1 MTNVA
6 CFCGC
11 CYSFDGTEEGPCP
24 KCGAV
29 AGVHTAAIRL
39 ASHDREQ
46 GRQSDA
52 AAAGA
57 SRPALLALVLG
68 LGAGQPTS

>member
-11 CYSFDGTEEGPCP
+11 SYSFDGAEGPCP

-29 AGVHTAAIRL
+29 AGVHTAAIRQ
-39 ASHDREQ
+39 ANHDREQ
-46 GRQSDA
+46 REPDA

-57 SRPALLALVLG
+57 SRPALLALSLG
-68 LGAGQPTS
+68 LGSR

>member
-11 CYSFDGTEEGPCP
+11 FYSFDGTEEGPCP
-24 KCGAV
+24 ECGAV
-29 AGVHTAAIRL
+29 AGVHTAAILL
-39 ASHDREQ
+39 ASRDRDQ
-46 GRQSDA
+46 GQPAA
-52 AAAGA
+52 AAAGV

-68 LGAGQPTS
+68 LGVGQPTS